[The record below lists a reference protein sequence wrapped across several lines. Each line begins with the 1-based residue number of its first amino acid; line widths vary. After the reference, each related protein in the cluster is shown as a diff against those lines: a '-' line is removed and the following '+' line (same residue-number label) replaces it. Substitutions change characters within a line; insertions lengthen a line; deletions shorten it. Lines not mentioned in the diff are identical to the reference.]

1 MAETKAKKKKSS
13 AKQFEYQAE
22 MKQLLQ
28 LIVHS
33 LYTNQ
38 EIFLREVIS
47 NASDAL
53 NKARFRLL
61 TEKDNTLD
69 ADAELG
75 IQISLDK
82 ENNTLSIE
90 DNGIG
95 MTEEEL
101 SSRLGTIASSGTL
114 EFIKEMQKAEKKA
127 DSSMIGQFGVGFYSV
142 FMVASE
148 VTVDTRHAANDSKAL
163 RWISS
168 GEGTYTIDESDRELR
183 GTKITLKLKEE
194 AKEYAEDYRIKHIV
208 NTYSNFVDFPIKVN
222 DEAVNTVQA
231 LWHKQKSD
239 ITDEELNEFY
249 KFISNDFVDPM
260 GHLQLSIEGVVNF
273 KALLFFPAK
282 RPPQFFRSEEERSL
296 HLYSN
301 KVFIQN
307 DCKDLLP
314 EYLSFLKGVVDTE
327 DLPLNVSREVT
338 QNSPVMTKIS
348 NILVGKILGFLE
360 DWAKKEPAKYAEFT
374 KEFGQVIKLGH
385 QSDFANKDR
394 ITNLMR
400 FETTITEDDK
410 FTSLENYVSRMGE
423 DQKEIYYISGEN
435 RSALLRNPNLEYFRK
450 NELEVLLLTDPV
462 DVFVVPG
469 MNEYD
474 GKPIKSIEKADLD
487 LDEDDKSGEEKLA
500 ENLSSS
506 LIDVFKETLGDKVE
520 DVIESQRLVDSPA
533 TLVSGKDALD
543 PQMERMM
550 KMMQQEFAGS
560 KKIMEINT
568 RHPLIKNLS
577 RLNMGSSTDPM
588 LRNCILQLFES
599 AMLIDGELKDT
610 SDFVQRLTDF
620 MEAATK
626 G

>member
-53 NKARFRLL
+53 NKVRFRLL
-61 TEKDNTLD
+61 TEKDSTLD

-75 IQISLDK
+75 IQITLDK

-101 SSRLGTIASSGTL
+101 TSRLGTIASSGTL

-239 ITDEELNEFY
+239 ITEEELKEFY

-260 GHLQLSIEGVVNF
+260 DHLQLSIEGVVNF

-282 RPPQFFRSEEERSL
+282 RPPQFFRSDEERSL

-360 DWAKKEPAKYAEFT
+360 DWAKKEPAKYEEFT

-435 RSALLRNPNLEYFRK
+435 RNALLRNPNLEYFRK

-487 LDEDDKSGEEKLA
+487 LNEDDKSGEEKLA

-506 LIDVFKETLGDKVE
+506 LIDIFKETLGDKVE

-533 TLVSGKDALD
+533 TLVAGKDALD

-550 KMMQQEFAGS
+550 KMMQQDLAGS